1 MNELELL
8 CEQALYEEIRNLGD
22 GKSIVRDVPTGR
34 LFYRKVLTVYNT
46 QVFAY
51 LKDHKSRYVPRI
63 ESFREDGETLIVIEE
78 FVQGRTLHDIL
89 ENEDEPLP
97 FQERIRILTEICDG
111 LSFLHSAHPPII
123 HRDLKASN
131 IMLTEDGVVKIIDYD
146 AAKIYVRGE
155 KKDTVLMGTHGVAA
169 PEQYGFA
176 PSDVRTDIFALG
188 KLIER
193 MLPDNVDAA
202 RIVAR
207 ATHIDPKKRYSSAA
221 MVKDQIVRIR
231 EKSSN
236 LDTRLEKAI
245 PGFDP
250 RSKAHRILGRASIL
264 LLCAA
269 VLAGIGFAVWRLT
282 IYPEKRSAAFRGE
295 LAVIEE
301 GRAENDEIIDVPEAI
316 GTFLT
321 RYPYNR
327 MSDEEQQSFRSA
339 VEKAI
344 SKYPSTDSESKD
356 RILSIL
362 EEKCGDEAETILAY
376 AEAEKL
382 LYTGSFADALEKLRP
397 LRAAGATDA
406 EERWEDAV
414 RRCMDKADACAE
426 TFYKN
431 KENQTSSAGK
441 AMELYETVI
450 FAIKGGN
457 QDTGSAGGSTSD
469 SAVQEQTAKAGDAVS
484 AEDNPALV
492 PAVDKAADPAAGSA
506 VDKAAGPAAGSAVDQ
521 AADPS
526 VDPEKISAEDR
537 KTADEAE
544 ASHNQVFGD
553 LLDLADTQS
562 RDGDIRSAET
572 LYQLLMKHQKTAAA
586 AQTDLDERILANKY
600 RDGESRLA
608 KEAYEYAYKIFL
620 ELGDYKDSGTKA
632 AECQY
637 LIAGKNMKEKE
648 YRKAVEA
655 YKLCPGYKDADDRLF
670 EAMYTYCK
678 SVEDK
683 PDDEAYAYIKEL
695 TDKGYPGAEQ
705 VHDTMLQWHAEIETG
720 INYHLGSQQSAAI
733 RVTLYGGPP
742 DTSIHL
748 RLDTIDN
755 VNGEHLKWTSPDAYA
770 RGEKMDAYYSIDTF
784 EYSIFERE
792 FTVNIYDESGNRIG
806 TWTGIFPMEFLKD

>member
-63 ESFREDGETLIVIEE
+63 ESFREDGDNLIVIEE

-89 ENEDEPLP
+89 ENEDQPLS

-111 LSFLHSAHPPII
+111 LSFLHSAQPPII

-221 MVKDQIVRIR
+221 MLRDQIVRIR

-236 LDTRLEKAI
+236 LDTHLEKII

-250 RSKAHRILGRASIL
+250 RSKTHRILGRASIL

-269 VLAGIGFAVWRLT
+269 VLAGIGFAVWRLN
-282 IYPEKRSAAFRGE
+282 IYPEKRRAVFREE
-295 LAVIEE
+295 LAVIEQ
-301 GRAENDEIIDVPEAI
+301 GRTSDFDVPDEI
-316 GTFLT
+316 GSFLA
-321 RYPYNR
+321 RYPYDR

-339 VEKAI
+339 VGKAL
-344 SKYPSTDSESKD
+344 STYPNAESENRD
-356 RILSIL
+356 RIIAIL
-362 EEKCGDEAETILAY
+362 EEKCGDEAGTILAY

-382 LYTGSFADALEKLRP
+382 LYAGSFSDAFEKLRP
-397 LRAAGATDA
+397 LREAGAKDA

-431 KENQTSSAGK
+431 KENQSASAGK

-457 QDTGSAGGSTSD
+457 QDTGSAGGSTS
-469 SAVQEQTAKAGDAVS
+469 A
-484 AEDNPALV
+484 
-492 PAVDKAADPAAGSA
+492 SA
-506 VDKAAGPAAGSAVDQ
+506 VDKAAA
-521 AADPS
+521 PS
-526 VDPEKISAEDR
+526 VDTEKISAEDR
-537 KTADEAE
+537 KAADEAE
-544 ASHNQVFGD
+544 ASHDQVFRD

-572 LYQLLMKHQKTAAA
+572 IYQMLMKYQKTAAS
-586 AQTDLDERILANKY
+586 AQTDLNERIQANKY
-600 RDGESRLA
+600 RDGENRLA

-637 LIAGKNMKEKE
+637 LTAGKNMKEKE
-648 YRKAVEA
+648 YKKAVEA

-670 EAMYTYCK
+670 EAMYKYCK
-678 SVEDK
+678 SMEEK

-695 TDKGYPGAEQ
+695 MDKGYPGAEQ

-755 VNGEHLKWTSPDAYA
+755 VNGEHLKWTSPDAYS
-770 RGEKMDAYYSIDTF
+770 RGEKMDAYYNIDTF

>member
-63 ESFREDGETLIVIEE
+63 ESFREDGDNLIVIEE

-89 ENEDEPLP
+89 ENEDQPLP

-111 LSFLHSAHPPII
+111 LSFLHSAQPPII

-131 IMLTEDGVVKIIDYD
+131 IMLTEDGEVKIIDYD

-221 MVKDQIVRIR
+221 MVRDQIVRIR
-231 EKSSN
+231 EKSSS
-236 LDTRLEKAI
+236 LDTRLEKII

-250 RSKAHRILGRASIL
+250 RSKAHRIMGRASIL

-269 VLAGIGFAVWRLT
+269 VLAGIGLAVWRLN
-282 IYPEKRSAAFRGE
+282 IYPEKRRAVFREE

-301 GRAENDEIIDVPEAI
+301 GRTSDFDVPDEIAS
-316 GTFLT
+316 FLT
-321 RYPYNR
+321 RYPYGR
-327 MSDEEQQSFRSA
+327 MSAEEQQSFRSA
-339 VEKAI
+339 VEKAL
-344 SKYPSTDSESKD
+344 STYPNAESENRD
-356 RILSIL
+356 RIIAIL
-362 EEKCGDEAETILAY
+362 EEKCGDEAGTILAY

-382 LYTGSFADALEKLRP
+382 LYTGSFSDAFEKLRP
-397 LRAAGATDA
+397 LREAGAKDA
-406 EERWEDAV
+406 EGRWEDAV

-431 KENQTSSAGK
+431 KENQSASAGK
-441 AMELYETVI
+441 AMELYEAVI

-457 QDTGSAGGSTSD
+457 QDTGSAGGSTSG
-469 SAVQEQTAKAGDAVS
+469 SAVKEQAAKATDAVS
-484 AEDNPALV
+484 AEGDPAVV
-492 PAVDKAADPAAGSA
+492 PAVDTATDLSAGSAVDTAADPSAVSAVDKAADP
-506 VDKAAGPAAGSAVDQ
+506 
-521 AADPS
+521 S
-526 VDPEKISAEDR
+526 VDTGKISAEDR

-544 ASHNQVFGD
+544 ASHDQVFRD

-572 LYQLLMKHQKTAAA
+572 IYQLLMKHQKTATA
-586 AQTDLDERILANKY
+586 AQTDLDERIQANKY
-600 RDGESRLA
+600 RDGENYLA

-670 EAMYTYCK
+670 KAMYTYCK
-678 SVEDK
+678 SVEEK

-695 TDKGYPGAEQ
+695 MDKGYPGAEQ

-770 RGEKMDAYYSIDTF
+770 RGEKMDAYYNIDTF

-792 FTVNIYDESGNRIG
+792 FTVNIYDESGNQIG
-806 TWTGIFPMEFLKD
+806 TWTGIFPMEFLQD

>member
-63 ESFREDGETLIVIEE
+63 ESFREDGDNLIVIEE

-89 ENEDEPLP
+89 ENEDQPLS

-111 LSFLHSAHPPII
+111 LSFLHSAQPPII

-221 MVKDQIVRIR
+221 MVRDQIVRIR

-236 LDTRLEKAI
+236 LDTRLEKII

-250 RSKAHRILGRASIL
+250 RSKTHRILGRASIL

-269 VLAGIGFAVWRLT
+269 VLAGIGFAVWRLN
-282 IYPEKRSAAFRGE
+282 IYPEKRRAVFREE
-295 LAVIEE
+295 LAVIEQ
-301 GRAENDEIIDVPEAI
+301 GRTSDFDVPDEI
-316 GTFLT
+316 GSFLA

-339 VEKAI
+339 VGKAL
-344 SKYPSTDSESKD
+344 STYPNAESENRD
-356 RILSIL
+356 RIIAIL
-362 EEKCGDEAETILAY
+362 EEKCGDEAGTILAY

-382 LYTGSFADALEKLRP
+382 LYAGSFSDAFEKLRP
-397 LRAAGATDA
+397 LREAGAKDA

-431 KENQTSSAGK
+431 KENQSASAGK

-457 QDTGSAGGSTSD
+457 QDTGSAGGSTSA
-469 SAVQEQTAKAGDAVS
+469 SAVKE
-484 AEDNPALV
+484 
-492 PAVDKAADPAAGSA
+492 
-506 VDKAAGPAAGSAVDQ
+506 Q
-521 AADPS
+521 AAAPS
-526 VDPEKISAEDR
+526 VDTGKISAEDR

-544 ASHNQVFGD
+544 ASHDQVFRD

-572 LYQLLMKHQKTAAA
+572 IYQMLMKYQETAAS
-586 AQTDLDERILANKY
+586 AQTDLNERIQANKY
-600 RDGESRLA
+600 RDGENRLA

-637 LIAGKNMKEKE
+637 LTAGKNMKEKE
-648 YRKAVEA
+648 YKKAVEA

-670 EAMYTYCK
+670 EAMYKYCK
-678 SVEDK
+678 SMEEK

-695 TDKGYPGAEQ
+695 MDKGYPGAEQ

-755 VNGEHLKWTSPDAYA
+755 VNGEHLKWTSPDAYS
-770 RGEKMDAYYSIDTF
+770 RGEKMDAYYNIDTF

>member
-63 ESFREDGETLIVIEE
+63 ESFREDGDNLIVIEE

-89 ENEDEPLP
+89 ENEDQPLP

-111 LSFLHSAHPPII
+111 LSFLHSAQPPII

-202 RIVAR
+202 RIIAR

-221 MVKDQIVRIR
+221 MVRDQIVRIR
-231 EKSSN
+231 EKSSS
-236 LDTRLEKAI
+236 LDTRLEKII

-250 RSKAHRILGRASIL
+250 RSKAHRIMGRASIL

-269 VLAGIGFAVWRLT
+269 VLAGIGLAVWRLN
-282 IYPEKRSAAFRGE
+282 IYPEKRRAVFREE

-301 GRAENDEIIDVPEAI
+301 GRTSDFDVPDEIAS
-316 GTFLT
+316 FLT
-321 RYPYNR
+321 RYPYGR
-327 MSDEEQQSFRSA
+327 MSAEEQQSFRSA
-339 VEKAI
+339 VEKAL
-344 SKYPSTDSESKD
+344 STYPNAESENRD
-356 RILSIL
+356 RIIAIL
-362 EEKCGDEAETILAY
+362 EEKCGDEAGTILAY

-382 LYTGSFADALEKLRP
+382 LYAGSFSDAFEKLRP
-397 LRAAGATDA
+397 LREAGAKDA
-406 EERWEDAV
+406 EGRWEDAV

-431 KENQTSSAGK
+431 KENQSASAGK

-457 QDTGSAGGSTSD
+457 QDTGSAGGSTSA
-469 SAVQEQTAKAGDAVS
+469 SAVKEQAAKATDAVS
-484 AEDNPALV
+484 AEGDPAVV
-492 PAVDKAADPAAGSA
+492 PAVDTATDLSAGSA
-506 VDKAAGPAAGSAVDQ
+506 VDTAADPSAVSAVDT

-526 VDPEKISAEDR
+526 VDTGKISAEDR

-544 ASHNQVFGD
+544 ASHDQVFRD

-572 LYQLLMKHQKTAAA
+572 IYQLLMKHQKTATA
-586 AQTDLDERILANKY
+586 AQTDLDERIQANKY
-600 RDGESRLA
+600 RDGENYLA

-655 YKLCPGYKDADDRLF
+655 YKLCPGYKDADDRLLK
-670 EAMYTYCK
+670 AMYTYCK
-678 SVEDK
+678 SMEEK
-683 PDDEAYAYIKEL
+683 PDDDAYAYIKEL

-770 RGEKMDAYYSIDTF
+770 RGEKMDAYYNIDTF

>member
-63 ESFREDGETLIVIEE
+63 ESFREDGDKLIVIEE

-89 ENEDEPLP
+89 ENGDDPLS
-97 FQERIRILTEICDG
+97 FQERIRILTEVCDG
-111 LSFLHSAHPPII
+111 LSFLHSAQPPII

-207 ATHIDPKKRYSSAA
+207 ATHIDPRKRYSSAA
-221 MVKDQIVRIR
+221 MVRDQIVRIR
-231 EKSSN
+231 EKSSS
-236 LDTRLEKAI
+236 LDTRLEKI
-245 PGFDP
+245 VPGFDP
-250 RSKAHRILGRASIL
+250 RSKAHRIMGRAAIL

-282 IYPEKRSAAFRGE
+282 IYPEQRRTAFREE
-295 LAVIEE
+295 LAAIGK
-301 GRAENDEIIDVPEAI
+301 GRSSDDVPDEIDL
-316 GTFLT
+316 FLT
-321 RYPYNR
+321 RYPYGR
-327 MSDEEQQSFRSA
+327 MSAEEQQNFRSA
-339 VEKAI
+339 VEKAL
-344 SKYPSTDSESKD
+344 SKYPVIASENKD

-362 EEKCGDEAETILAY
+362 EEKCGEEAGNILIY
-376 AEAEKL
+376 SEAEKL
-382 LYTGSFADALEKLRP
+382 LNTGSFAAAFEKLRP
-397 LRAAGATDA
+397 LREAGATDA

-431 KENQTSSAGK
+431 KEKQQSSAGK

-457 QDTGSAGGSTSD
+457 EDTGSAEGSTGD
-469 SAVQEQTAKAGDAVS
+469 STVKEQGANVPETVS
-484 AEDNPALV
+484 TENV
-492 PAVDKAADPAAGSA
+492 PAAGSA
-506 VDKAAGPAAGSAVDQ
+506 AVPAVDSATVPAAGSATVPAVDS
-521 AADPS
+521 AAVPA
-526 VDPEKISAEDR
+526 EISAEDR
-537 KTADEAE
+537 KAAGEAE
-544 ASHNQVFGD
+544 ASHDRVFQD

-562 RDGDIRSAET
+562 RDGNYQAAET
-572 LYQLLMKHQKTAAA
+572 TYQMLKEYQKTSGP
-586 AQTDLDERILANKY
+586 AQTDLDERIQANKY
-600 RDGESRLA
+600 RNAENKLAAES
-608 KEAYEYAYKIFL
+608 YEDAYKLFL
-620 ELGDYKDSGTKA
+620 ELGDYRDSPTQA
-632 AECQY
+632 TECQY
-637 LIAGKNMKEKE
+637 LTAGRDMEKKE
-648 YRKAVEA
+648 YKKAVEA
-655 YKLCPGYKDADDRLF
+655 YKLCPGYKDADDKVF
-670 EAMYTYCK
+670 EAKYRYCK
-678 SVEDK
+678 SVDEK
-683 PDDEAYAYIKEL
+683 PDDEAYAYIKDLLDE
-695 TDKGYPGAEQ
+695 GYPGAEE
-705 VHDTMLQWHAEIETG
+705 VRDTMYQWRAQIETG
-720 INYHLGSQQSAAI
+720 VNYHLGSQQSATI

-742 DTSIHL
+742 DTYIHL
-748 RLDTIDN
+748 RLDTIDS
-755 VNGEHLKWTSPDAYA
+755 VNGEHLKWTSPDAFT
-770 RGEKMDAYYSIDTF
+770 RGEKMDAYYNIDTF

-792 FTVNIYDESGNRIG
+792 FTVNIYDESGNQIG
-806 TWTGIFPMEFLKD
+806 TWTGIFPMEFLQD

>member
-63 ESFREDGETLIVIEE
+63 ESFREDGDKLIVIEE

-89 ENEDEPLP
+89 ENGDDPLS
-97 FQERIRILTEICDG
+97 FQERIRILTEVCDG
-111 LSFLHSAHPPII
+111 LSFLHSAQPPII

-207 ATHIDPKKRYSSAA
+207 ATHIDPRKRYSSAA
-221 MVKDQIVRIR
+221 MVRDQIVRIR
-231 EKSSN
+231 EKSSS
-236 LDTRLEKAI
+236 LDTRLEKI
-245 PGFDP
+245 VPGFDP
-250 RSKAHRILGRASIL
+250 RSKAHRIMGRASIL
-264 LLCAA
+264 LLCSA

-282 IYPEKRSAAFRGE
+282 IYPEQRRAAFREE
-295 LAVIEE
+295 LAAIGE
-301 GRAENDEIIDVPEAI
+301 GRSSDNIPDEIDL
-316 GTFLT
+316 FLT
-321 RYPYNR
+321 RYPYDR
-327 MSDEEQQSFRSA
+327 MSAEEQQNFRSA
-339 VEKAI
+339 VEKALT
-344 SKYPSTDSESKD
+344 KYPRLESDNKD

-362 EEKCGDEAETILAY
+362 EEKCGEEAGTILTY
-376 AEAEKL
+376 SEAEKL
-382 LYTGSFADALEKLRP
+382 LNAGSFAAAFEKLRP
-397 LRAAGATDA
+397 LREAGATDA
-406 EERWEDAV
+406 EKRWEDAV

-431 KENQTSSAGK
+431 KEKQQSSARK

-457 QDTGSAGGSTSD
+457 EDTGSAEGSTGD
-469 SAVQEQTAKAGDAVS
+469 STVKEQGAKVPETVS
-484 AEDNPALV
+484 TENV
-492 PAVDKAADPAAGSA
+492 PAAGSA
-506 VDKAAGPAAGSAVDQ
+506 TVPAVDS
-521 AADPS
+521 AAVPA
-526 VDPEKISAEDR
+526 VDSATVPAVDSAAVPAVDSAAVPAEISAEDR
-537 KTADEAE
+537 KAADEAE
-544 ASHNQVFGD
+544 ASHDRVFQD

-562 RDGDIRSAET
+562 RDGNYQAAET
-572 LYQLLMKHQKTAAA
+572 TYQKLKEYQKTSGP
-586 AQTDLDERILANKY
+586 AQTDLDERIQANKY
-600 RDGESRLA
+600 RNAENKLAAES
-608 KEAYEYAYKIFL
+608 YEDAYKLFL
-620 ELGDYKDSGTKA
+620 ELGDYRDSPTQA
-632 AECQY
+632 TECQY
-637 LIAGKNMKEKE
+637 LTAGRDMEKKE
-648 YRKAVEA
+648 YKKAVEA
-655 YKLCPGYKDADDRLF
+655 YKLCPGYKDADDKVF
-670 EAMYTYCK
+670 EAKYRYCK
-678 SVEDK
+678 SVDEK
-683 PDDEAYAYIKEL
+683 PDDEAYAYIKDLIDE
-695 TDKGYPGAEQ
+695 GYPGAEE
-705 VHDTMLQWHAEIETG
+705 VRDTMYQWRAQIETG
-720 INYHLGSQQSAAI
+720 VNYHLGSQQSATI

-742 DTSIHL
+742 DTYIHL
-748 RLDTIDN
+748 RLDTIDS
-755 VNGEHLKWTSPDAYA
+755 VNGEHLKWTSPDAFT
-770 RGEKMDAYYSIDTF
+770 RGEKMDAYYNIDTF

-792 FTVNIYDESGNRIG
+792 FTVNIYDESGNQIG
-806 TWTGIFPMEFLKD
+806 TWTGIFPMEFLQD

>member
-63 ESFREDGETLIVIEE
+63 ESFREDGDKLIVIEE

-89 ENEDEPLP
+89 ENGDDPLS
-97 FQERIRILTEICDG
+97 FQERIRILTEVCDG
-111 LSFLHSAHPPII
+111 LSFLHSAQPPII

-207 ATHIDPKKRYSSAA
+207 ATHIDPRKRYSSAA
-221 MVKDQIVRIR
+221 MVRDQIVRIR
-231 EKSSN
+231 EKSSS
-236 LDTRLEKAI
+236 LDTRLEKI
-245 PGFDP
+245 VPGFDP
-250 RSKAHRILGRASIL
+250 RSKAHRIMGRAAIL

-282 IYPEKRSAAFRGE
+282 IYPEQRRTAFREE
-295 LAVIEE
+295 LAAIGK
-301 GRAENDEIIDVPEAI
+301 GRSSDDVPDEIDL
-316 GTFLT
+316 FLT
-321 RYPYNR
+321 RYPYGR
-327 MSDEEQQSFRSA
+327 MSAEEQQNFRSA
-339 VEKAI
+339 VEKAL
-344 SKYPSTDSESKD
+344 SKYPVIASENKD

-362 EEKCGDEAETILAY
+362 EEKCGEEAGNILIY
-376 AEAEKL
+376 SEAEKL
-382 LYTGSFADALEKLRP
+382 LNTGSFAAAFEKLRP
-397 LRAAGATDA
+397 LREAGATDA

-431 KENQTSSAGK
+431 KEKQQSSAGK

-457 QDTGSAGGSTSD
+457 EDTGSAEGSTGDSTVVPAAD
-469 SAVQEQTAKAGDAVS
+469 SAT
-484 AEDNPALV
+484 V
-492 PAVDKAADPAAGSA
+492 PA
-506 VDKAAGPAAGSAVDQ
+506 
-521 AADPS
+521 
-526 VDPEKISAEDR
+526 EISAEDR
-537 KTADEAE
+537 KAADEAE
-544 ASHNQVFGD
+544 ASHDRVFQD

-562 RDGDIRSAET
+562 RDGNYQAAET
-572 LYQLLMKHQKTAAA
+572 TYQMLKEYQKTSGP
-586 AQTDLDERILANKY
+586 AQTDLDERIQANKY
-600 RDGESRLA
+600 RNAENKLAAES
-608 KEAYEYAYKIFL
+608 YEDAYKLFL
-620 ELGDYKDSGTKA
+620 ELGDYRDSPTQA
-632 AECQY
+632 TECQY
-637 LIAGKNMKEKE
+637 LTAGRDMEKKE
-648 YRKAVEA
+648 YKKAVEA
-655 YKLCPGYKDADDRLF
+655 YKLCPGYKDADDKVF
-670 EAMYTYCK
+670 EAKYRYCK
-678 SVEDK
+678 SVDEK
-683 PDDEAYAYIKEL
+683 PDDEAYAYIKDLLDE
-695 TDKGYPGAEQ
+695 GYPGAEE
-705 VHDTMLQWHAEIETG
+705 VRDTMYQWRAQIETG
-720 INYHLGSQQSAAI
+720 VNYHLGSQQSATI

-742 DTSIHL
+742 DTYIHL
-748 RLDTIDN
+748 RLDTIDS
-755 VNGEHLKWTSPDAYA
+755 VNGEHLKWTSPDAFT
-770 RGEKMDAYYSIDTF
+770 RGEKMDAYYNIDTF

-792 FTVNIYDESGNRIG
+792 FTVNIYDESGNQIG
-806 TWTGIFPMEFLKD
+806 TWTGIFPMEFLQD

>member
-34 LFYRKVLTVYNT
+34 LFYRKVLTVFNV

-111 LSFLHSAHPPII
+111 LSFLHSAQPPII

-207 ATHIDPKKRYSSAA
+207 ATHIDPKKRYSSAT

-250 RSKAHRILGRASIL
+250 RSKTHRILVRAAIL
-264 LLCAA
+264 FLCAA
-269 VLAGIGFAVWRLT
+269 ILAGIGFAVWRLT
-282 IYPEKRSAAFRGE
+282 IYPEQRRAAFRGR
-295 LAVIEE
+295 LTVIEE
-301 GRAENDEIIDVPEAI
+301 GRTSDFDIPDEIAS
-316 GTFLT
+316 FLT

-339 VEKAI
+339 VEKAL
-344 SKYPSTDSESKD
+344 STYPNTESENRD
-356 RILSIL
+356 RIIAIL
-362 EEKCGDEAETILAY
+362 EEKCGDEAGTILAY
-376 AEAEKL
+376 AEAEKF
-382 LYTGSFADALEKLRP
+382 LYTGSFADAFEKLRP
-397 LRAAGATDA
+397 LREAGAKDA

-414 RRCMDKADACAE
+414 RRCMDKADVCAE
-426 TFYKN
+426 AFYKN
-431 KENQTSSAGK
+431 KENQQASAGK

-450 FAIKGGN
+450 DAIEGGKA
-457 QDTGSAGGSTSD
+457 DTGSASPFNSSVSD
-469 SAVQEQTAKAGDAVS
+469 SAVKKQGTNAKDAVS
-484 AEDNPALV
+484 AEDE
-492 PAVDKAADPAAGSA
+492 PAVDKAADPTAGSA
-506 VDKAAGPAAGSAVDQ
+506 VDKAAGPAAGSAVDK

-526 VDPEKISAEDR
+526 VDAGKISAEDR
-537 KTADEAE
+537 KAADEAE
-544 ASHNQVFGD
+544 ASHDQVFRD

-572 LYQLLMKHQKTAAA
+572 VYQLLMKHQKTATA
-586 AQTDLDERILANKY
+586 AQTDLDERIQANKY
-600 RDGESRLA
+600 RDGENKLA
-608 KEAYEYAYKIFL
+608 KETYEYAYKVFL
-620 ELGDYKDSGTKA
+620 ELGAYKDSGTKA

-648 YRKAVEA
+648 YKKAVEA
-655 YKLCPGYKDADDRLF
+655 YKLCPGYKDADDKLF
-670 EAMYTYCK
+670 EAMYKYCK
-678 SVEDK
+678 SMEEK

-695 TDKGYPGAEQ
+695 MGKGYPGAEQ

-806 TWTGIFPMEFLKD
+806 TWTGIFPMEFLHD